1 MSEDID
7 PLSQLAVERQI
18 VDLVNKA
25 QKVTTEVMQRAVTA
39 GEADATYKCKWSQEF
54 LKAEGSVAARE
65 AQADVAC
72 ADEYAAK
79 KNADAL
85 LLSAREAGLNVRA
98 RLDAMRTLAS
108 NVRGAVANPSGR
120 GA

>member
-7 PLSQLAVERQI
+7 PLSQLDVEREI
-18 VDLVNKA
+18 MDLIRKA
-25 QKVTTEVMQRAVTA
+25 HKVTVEVGERARAA
-39 GEADATYKCKWSQEF
+39 GEADAAYKCKRSQEF
-54 LKAEGSVAARE
+54 LKAEGSVAVRE
-65 AQADVAC
+65 AHADVAC
-72 ADEYAAK
+72 AKEYAAK
-79 KNADAL
+79 KTAEAL